1 METFSWR
8 DLRYLMSKKWKSLA
22 GELYDISCPRSVK
35 VCLENSAKS
44 LFYKVEKVLLE
55 DTSKFHVHDLKKI
68 KEIHGSE
75 V

>member
-1 METFSWR
+1 
-8 DLRYLMSKKWKSLA
+8 MSIKCKSLTW
-22 GELYDISCPRSVK
+22 ELYDISCPRSGK

-55 DTSKFHVHDLKKI
+55 DSSKFHVHDLKKI